1 MGILDKI
8 FNRNNTYYTNREGT
22 QIPARINVK
31 YRRNYLGF
39 NLPTKN
45 PALATDTIVT
55 LSPSVRG
62 ATTQR
67 ITLSGPDS
75 HTEHLDNV
83 GEWIPS
89 DYNDYWEPRGREA
102 ISNLNKKP
110 TQQVGIKQQGGTMN
124 AEQQE
129 LQYALIGYV
138 VATKKQ
144 PKDENEINQ
153 LAQALVQLKQQ
164 DPEKFNQLV
173 QLGQQA
179 QQQQQATRAERG
191 AKLNYIKSL
200 KGHCPDGEELVYF
213 KKGGMI
219 ECGCK
224 KKEKGGEVEQPKK
237 KSNAVDEFK
246 KARKGCKVKK

>member
-45 PALATDTIVT
+45 PALATDTIVM

-62 ATTQR
+62 GTTQR

-110 TQQVGIKQQGGTMN
+110 TQQVETKQQGGTMN

-129 LQYALIGYV
+129 LQQELQYALVGYV
-138 VATKKQ
+138 VKNKVQ
-144 PKDENEINQ
+144 PKDENEIKQ
-153 LAQALVQLKQQ
+153 LARQLIQLKQQ
-164 DPEKFNQLV
+164 DPKEFALLV
-173 QLGQQA
+173 QLGQKAQA
-179 QQQQQATRAERG
+179 QKVERG

-237 KSNAVDEFK
+237 KLNAVDEFK